1 MLTCMPED
9 DGQVPGASSSDKV
22 MAAAGLAVA
31 LILAAISIDLLRGG
45 SKAVVTADDDG

>member
-9 DGQVPGASSSDKV
+9 DGQAPGASRSDKM

-45 SKAVVTADDDG
+45 GKDGGTADDDG

>member
-1 MLTCMPED
+1 MLACMAED
-9 DGQVPGASSSDKV
+9 EDQVPGASSSDKM

-45 SKAVVTADDDG
+45 SKAGVTADDDG